1 MSLEIF
7 AFFTLLSFLT
17 SLLTSIF
24 SVGGGLIML
33 VALAQSFSPGTLI
46 PLHGAIQLSNNLSRT
61 FVYKE
66 FFNWSLIQN
75 ILISTI
81 FGAFGGILLFGN
93 VSEEILIWIIA
104 GTIIFFTWAPLDNFI
119 LSVMRNDW
127 FCGFISGFAGIFIG
141 ANGPLVT
148 AYMRTK
154 NLSPEV
160 LVANHGA
167 VMIFQHTIK
176 ITLFIYFFS
185 FSLQEYIFFIFI
197 LAIAGYVGA
206 VIGKTLISKISYESF
221 NIFLEIKCF
230 KISSKDLTSAFEY
243 FLMLWRISVE
253 FCDRPTRV
261 LVPPMSATNSNFSL
275 ILHSYAIGF

>member
-46 PLHGAIQLSNNLSRT
+46 PLHGAIQLFNNLSRT
-61 FVYKE
+61 FIYKE
-66 FFNWSLIQN
+66 FFNWSLIKN
-75 ILISTI
+75 ILISTL
-81 FGAFGGILLFGN
+81 FGSFGGILLFGN
-93 VSEEILIWIIA
+93 VSEEILIWLIA
-104 GTIIFFTWAPLDNFI
+104 ATILFFTWAPLDNFI

-154 NLSPEV
+154 SLSPEV

-176 ITLFIYFFS
+176 IILFIYFFS
-185 FSLQEYIFFIFI
+185 FSLKEYIFFIFI
-197 LAIAGYVGA
+197 LAIAGYAGA
-206 VIGKTLISKISYESF
+206 VIGKRLISKISYDSF
-221 NIFLEIKCF
+221 NIFLKLLL
-230 KISSKDLTSAFEY
+230 S
-243 FLMLWRISVE
+243 FLALL
-253 FCDRPTRV
+253 
-261 LVPPMSATNSNFSL
+261 LVM
-275 ILHSYAIGF
+275 

>member
-75 ILISTI
+75 ILISTV

-93 VSEEILIWIIA
+93 VSEEILIWLIA
-104 GTIIFFTWAPLDNFI
+104 ATILFFTWAPLDNFI

-176 ITLFIYFFS
+176 IILFIYFFS
-185 FSLQEYIFFIFI
+185 FSLKEYIFFIFI
-197 LAIAGYVGA
+197 LAIAGYAGA
-206 VIGKTLISKISYESF
+206 VIGKRLISKISYDSF
-221 NIFLEIKCF
+221 NIFLKLLL
-230 KISSKDLTSAFEY
+230 S
-243 FLMLWRISVE
+243 FLAL
-253 FCDRPTRV
+253 
-261 LVPPMSATNSNFSL
+261 LL
-275 ILHSYAIGF
+275 IM

>member
-46 PLHGAIQLSNNLSRT
+46 PLHGAIQLFNNLSRT
-61 FVYKE
+61 FIYKE
-66 FFNWSLIQN
+66 FFNWSLIKN
-75 ILISTI
+75 ILISTL
-81 FGAFGGILLFGN
+81 FGSFGGILLFGN
-93 VSEEILIWIIA
+93 VSEEILIWLIA
-104 GTIIFFTWAPLDNFI
+104 ATILFFTWAPLDNFI

-176 ITLFIYFFS
+176 IILFIYFFS
-185 FSLQEYIFFIFI
+185 FSLKEYIFFIFI
-197 LAIAGYVGA
+197 LAIAGYAGA
-206 VIGKTLISKISYESF
+206 VIGKRLISKISYDSF
-221 NIFLEIKCF
+221 NLFLKLLL
-230 KISSKDLTSAFEY
+230 S
-243 FLMLWRISVE
+243 FLAL
-253 FCDRPTRV
+253 
-261 LVPPMSATNSNFSL
+261 LL
-275 ILHSYAIGF
+275 IM

>member
-7 AFFTLLSFLT
+7 VFFTLLSFLT

-75 ILISTI
+75 ILISTV

-93 VSEEILIWIIA
+93 LSEEILIWLIA
-104 GTIIFFTWAPLDNFI
+104 ATILFFTWAPLDNFI

-176 ITLFIYFFS
+176 IILFIYFFS
-185 FSLQEYIFFIFI
+185 FSLKEYIFFIFI
-197 LAIAGYVGA
+197 LAIAGYAGA
-206 VIGKTLISKISYESF
+206 VIGKRLMSKISYDSF
-221 NIFLEIKCF
+221 NLFLKLLL
-230 KISSKDLTSAFEY
+230 S
-243 FLMLWRISVE
+243 FLAL
-253 FCDRPTRV
+253 
-261 LVPPMSATNSNFSL
+261 LL
-275 ILHSYAIGF
+275 IM

>member
-7 AFFTLLSFLT
+7 VFFTLLSFLT

-75 ILISTI
+75 ILISTV

-93 VSEEILIWIIA
+93 LSEEILIWLIA
-104 GTIIFFTWAPLDNFI
+104 ATILFFTWAPLDNFI

-176 ITLFIYFFS
+176 IILFIYFFS
-185 FSLQEYIFFIFI
+185 FSLKEYIFFIFI
-197 LAIAGYVGA
+197 LAIAGYAGA
-206 VIGKTLISKISYESF
+206 VIGKRLISKISYDSF
-221 NIFLEIKCF
+221 NLFLKLLL
-230 KISSKDLTSAFEY
+230 S
-243 FLMLWRISVE
+243 FLAL
-253 FCDRPTRV
+253 
-261 LVPPMSATNSNFSL
+261 LL
-275 ILHSYAIGF
+275 IM

>member
-46 PLHGAIQLSNNLSRT
+46 PLHGAIQLFNNLSRT
-61 FVYKE
+61 FIYKE
-66 FFNWSLIQN
+66 FFNWSLIKN
-75 ILISTI
+75 ILISTL
-81 FGAFGGILLFGN
+81 FGSFGGILLFGN
-93 VSEEILIWIIA
+93 VSEEILIWLIA
-104 GTIIFFTWAPLDNFI
+104 ATILFFTWAPLDNFI

-154 NLSPEV
+154 SLSPEV

-176 ITLFIYFFS
+176 IILFIYFFS
-185 FSLQEYIFFIFI
+185 FSLKEYIFFIFI
-197 LAIAGYVGA
+197 LAIAGYAGA
-206 VIGKTLISKISYESF
+206 VIGKRLISKISYDSF
-221 NIFLEIKCF
+221 NIFLKLLL
-230 KISSKDLTSAFEY
+230 S
-243 FLMLWRISVE
+243 FLAL
-253 FCDRPTRV
+253 
-261 LVPPMSATNSNFSL
+261 LL
-275 ILHSYAIGF
+275 IM